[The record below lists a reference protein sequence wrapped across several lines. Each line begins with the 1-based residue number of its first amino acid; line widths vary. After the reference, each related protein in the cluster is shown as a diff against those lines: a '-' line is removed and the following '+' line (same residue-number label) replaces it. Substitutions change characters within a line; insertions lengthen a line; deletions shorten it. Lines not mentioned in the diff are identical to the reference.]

1 MAACGPQSHPRI
13 LQRRSEIL
21 DGVPSRRRWI
31 GAAVASVL
39 LVAVGASVGLG
50 YHPQLGSAASRRSP
64 GRRRPRA
71 SSVRRTSPRPVRSGS
86 STFSRRASASP
97 SRRRWGRFP
106 PAVDVAEKPIVVVRT
121 TVLNH
126 AATPYDMDAVLGPSA
141 SYDGQ
146 EVERLTDSRYG
157 VSGVGGVV
165 PPGHHSVYE
174 TTFPAGSGHLT
185 AAVPGGFRVR
195 SGAVRRSRALRPS
208 RRWPP
213 VRPGGVRRPRGPQPR
228 RRPSGRTVDRVLC
241 ACGGVGGEDGVPGCV
256 GGGDDV
262 QRGRGQC
269 EQCVDGSGDGAVA
282 ANVDDH
288 GFGGGADCVSV
299 RSES

>member
-1 MAACGPQSHPRI
+1 MAAGGPQSHPRI

-50 YHPQLGSAASRRSP
+50 SHPPVRISGLTAVARSAATSGEQRPEDLATVAFGQQYVFPSGVGVAVAAPVGQVSP
-64 GRRRPRA
+64 GG
-71 SSVRRTSPRPVRSGS
+71 GS
-86 STFSRRASASP
+86 M
-97 SRRRWGRFP
+97 
-106 PAVDVAEKPIVVVRT
+106 PIVVVRT

-141 SYDGQ
+141 SYDGR

-174 TTFPAGSGHLT
+174 TTFPAGSGRLT
-185 AAVPGGFRVR
+185 LQYRVGFESEAVQFGDPVR
-195 SGAVRRSRALRPS
+195 S
-208 RRWPP
+208 
-213 VRPGGVRRPRGPQPR
+213 
-228 RRPSGRTVDRVLC
+228 DRV
-241 ACGGVGGEDGVPGCV
+241 VGGHP
-256 GGGDDV
+256 
-262 QRGRGQC
+262 
-269 EQCVDGSGDGAVA
+269 
-282 ANVDDH
+282 
-288 GFGGGADCVSV
+288 
-299 RSES
+299 